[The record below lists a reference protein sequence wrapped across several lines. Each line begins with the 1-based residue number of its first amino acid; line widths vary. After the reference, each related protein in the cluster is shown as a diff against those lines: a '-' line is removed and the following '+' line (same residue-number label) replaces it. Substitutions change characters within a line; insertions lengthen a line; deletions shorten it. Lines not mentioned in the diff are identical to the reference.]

1 LVNRFWTRSYP
12 PGVPAEV
19 DCGRYPSIVAL
30 LEESFARHAGAR
42 AYYSLGRYLTFAE
55 LDRLSGA
62 LAAWLQAQGLKPGD
76 RLAVMLPNVLQS
88 PVAVAAALRAGLVVV
103 NVNPLYTAR
112 ELEHQLADSGSTAIV
127 VLENFASVLEQ
138 ALPHTLVRKVVVCA
152 LGDLLGPLR
161 GTMVNL
167 LVRRVRKLVPPY
179 RLPGATRFRDAL
191 ARGDSLPFAK
201 PRILPEDPA
210 VLQYT
215 GGTTGV
221 SKGATLLH
229 RTIIA
234 NLLASEAWLQ
244 PGLKRRPVRGQ
255 LTFVCALPLYHVYAF
270 ISCSLL
276 GMRVGG
282 LNVLI
287 PNARDIGATV
297 RELAKFRFHV
307 LPAVNT
313 LFNALLNHPGFGR
326 LDFSELLISN
336 GGSMP
341 VQESVAKRWLQVTG
355 CPICEGYGLS
365 ETSSGVVCNPT
376 DTDSFSGTI
385 GLPMPNVEVRILDE
399 AGRDADPGEAGEIAI
414 RGPQVMPGYWNR
426 PDETAK
432 AFTADG
438 YFLTGDVGSMDSGG
452 YLRILDRK
460 KDMIVVS
467 GFKVYPTEVEA
478 VASGHPG
485 VLECAA
491 VGVPDGASGEA
502 VRLFV
507 VRRDPALDAK
517 ALLEYCAARLTAY
530 KRPRSVE
537 FRSELPKTNVGKIL
551 RRGLRAAEAA
561 QGASR

>member
-1 LVNRFWTRSYP
+1 MSRFWTRSYP

-30 LEESFARHAGAR
+30 LEESFARYTGAR

-55 LDRLSGA
+55 LERLSRA

-76 RLAVMLPNVLQS
+76 RLAVMLPNILQS

-112 ELEHQLADSGSTAIV
+112 ELEHQLSDSGATAVV

-138 ALPHTLVRKVVVCA
+138 ALPHTAVRKVVVCA
-152 LGDLLGPLR
+152 MGDLLGPLR
-161 GTMVNL
+161 GALVNFV
-167 LVRRVRKLVPPY
+167 VRRVRKLVPPW
-179 RLPGATRFRDAL
+179 RLAGATRFRDAL
-191 ARGDSLPFAK
+191 GQGESLPLA
-201 PRILPEDPA
+201 RVQIRPEDPA

-229 RTIIA
+229 KTIIA
-234 NLLASEAWLQ
+234 NLLVSEAWLQ
-244 PGLKRRPVRGQ
+244 PGLKRRPVQGQ
-255 LTFVCALPLYHVYAF
+255 IVFICALPLYHVYAF

-287 PNARDIGATV
+287 PNARDIAATV
-297 RELAKFRFHV
+297 RELSRFRFHV

-313 LFNALLNHPGFGR
+313 LFNALLNHPDFAR
-326 LDFSELLISN
+326 LDFSEFLLSN
-336 GGSMP
+336 GGSMA
-341 VQESVAKRWLQVTG
+341 VQESVAKRWLETTG
-355 CPICEGYGLS
+355 SPICEGYGLS
-365 ETSSGVVCNPT
+365 ETSSGVICNPT
-376 DTDSFSGTI
+376 DTDAFSGTI
-385 GLPMPNVEVRILDE
+385 GLPMPNVEVRVLDE
-399 AGRDADPGEAGEIAI
+399 AGRDVAQGEAGEIAI

-426 PDETAK
+426 PSETAT

-438 YFLTGDVGSMDSGG
+438 YFLTGDIGSMDARG
-452 YLRILDRK
+452 YVRILDRK

-478 VASGHPG
+478 VACGHPG

-491 VGVPDGASGEA
+491 VGVRDGASGEA
-502 VRLFV
+502 VRLYV
-507 VRRDPALDAK
+507 VRRDPTLDAT
-517 ALLEYCAARLTAY
+517 ALLEYCAARLAAY

-551 RRGLRAAEAA
+551 RRELRGADIA
-561 QGASR
+561 QGAYR

>member
-1 LVNRFWTRSYP
+1 MDRFWTRSYP
-12 PGVPAEV
+12 PGVPPEV
-19 DCGRYPSIVAL
+19 DCDRYPSIVAL
-30 LEESFARHAGAR
+30 MEESFARHAGAR
-42 AYYSLGRYLTFAE
+42 AYYSLGRYLTYE
-55 LDRLSGA
+55 DLDRLSRA
-62 LAAWLQAQGLKPGD
+62 FASWLQYQGLKPGD

-88 PVAVAAALRAGLVVV
+88 PVAVAGALRAGLVVV

-112 ELEHQLADSGSTAIV
+112 ELEHQLADSGATAIV

-152 LGDLLGPLR
+152 MGDLLGLLR
-161 GTMVNL
+161 GAMVNIV
-167 LVRRVRKLVPPY
+167 VRRVRKLVPPY

-191 ARGDSLPFAK
+191 ARGESLPLAPPK
-201 PRILPEDPA
+201 IGPEDPA

-229 RTIIA
+229 KTIIA
-234 NLLASEAWLQ
+234 NLLVSEAWLQ
-244 PGLKRRPVRGQ
+244 PGLKRRPISGQ
-255 LTFVCALPLYHVYAF
+255 LTFICALPLYHVYAF

-287 PNARDIGATV
+287 PNARDIAATV
-297 RELAKFRFHV
+297 RELAKFQFHV

-313 LFNALLNHPGFGR
+313 LFNALLNHPDFAR
-326 LDFSELLISN
+326 LDFSEFLLSN
-336 GGSMP
+336 GGSMA
-341 VQESVAKRWLQVTG
+341 VQESVAKRWLETTG

-365 ETSSGVVCNPT
+365 ETSSGVICNPT
-376 DTDSFSGTI
+376 DTDAFSGTI

-399 AGRDADPGEAGEIAI
+399 AGRVVAQDEAGEIAI

-432 AFTADG
+432 AFTPDG
-438 YFLTGDVGSMDSGG
+438 YFLTGDIGSMDARG
-452 YLRILDRK
+452 YIRILDRK

-491 VGVPDGASGEA
+491 IGVRDGASGEA
-502 VRLFV
+502 VRLYV
-507 VRRDPALDAK
+507 VRRDPALSASD
-517 ALLEYCAARLTAY
+517 LLDYCAERLTAY
-530 KRPRSVE
+530 KRPRGVE

-551 RRGLRAAEAA
+551 RRELRAVDATK
-561 QGASR
+561 GAFR